1 MKSQKRRFF
10 KNKLVELAMEG
21 DVVAVLLGGLVTFVL
36 REQESNFTLLGES
49 YIHGVMK
56 GEAIEGENVALE
68 MLGIV

>member
-1 MKSQKRRFF
+1 
-10 KNKLVELAMEG
+10 
-21 DVVAVLLGGLVTFVL
+21 LVTFVL